1 MSTATHTPAVP
12 PLETPQ
18 PRRNGLVFGAAI
30 VVIMA
35 LIALMLWTLQQK
47 GAPPLAAGQAP
58 AFELTSFEG
67 KPYKLSELR
76 GTPVVINFW
85 ASWCTQCKDEAREL
99 QAIWAQYKDKGL
111 LVLGVDYVDTE
122 PEAKAYKAQ
131 YGITFPNGPDVGT
144 KISKAY
150 RITGVPE
157 TYFIKA
163 DGTLLSGNDVA
174 GRPFGNW
181 IGPIPVSSLQERA
194 RKLLGL

>member
-1 MSTATHTPAVP
+1 MSTATHPAVP
-12 PLETPQ
+12 PLDTPK
-18 PRRNGLVFGAAI
+18 PRRSALVFGTAI
-30 VVIMA
+30 VIIVA
-35 LIALMLWTLQQK
+35 LLALLMWTLQQK

-67 KPYKLSELR
+67 KTYRLSELR

-99 QAIWAQYKDKGL
+99 EAIWKQYKGQGL

-122 PEAKAYKAQ
+122 PEAKAYMAQ
-131 YGITFPNGPDVGT
+131 FGITFPNGPDLGT

-157 TYFIKA
+157 TYFIKG
-163 DGTLLSGNDVA
+163 DGTLLTGSDA
-174 GRPFGNW
+174 TGRPFGNW
-181 IGPIPVSSLQERA
+181 IGPIPLSNMQERV
-194 RKLLGL
+194 RKLMGL